1 MPSRPLDPDTHL
13 GVRLSA
19 IMARHAYT
27 KHPEAVVD
35 ELYRIAGERLD
46 ILAEE
51 VGVWI
56 GFHESEHTRDLTA
69 ALRRLP
75 LDLDAWIETGRERR
89 RAGHH
94 STTGFMGPNGT
105 GR

>member
-1 MPSRPLDPDTHL
+1 MPSRPIDPDTHL

-27 KHPEAVVD
+27 RHPDAVVD
-35 ELYRIAGERLD
+35 ELCRVAGERLD

-56 GFHESEHTRDLTA
+56 GFHESEHT
-69 ALRRLP
+69 
-75 LDLDAWIETGRERR
+75 GRERR

-94 STTGFMGPNGT
+94 STTGFIGPHGT
-105 GR
+105 GL